1 MRTSRRFAVATV
13 IVALLVVA
21 GVADFAV
28 NHDRIYSNVS
38 IGEVNVSGMTQ
49 DEAAEAL
56 RATYS
61 SRITGA
67 SVKIY
72 ADQDTMDKVNAG
84 QEVQDI
90 EESEDVSTDE
100 ATANR
105 KMWSTDASTL
115 QARMEYAALAQQ
127 AYEVGRDDGG
137 MLGRL
142 HALLFGDTVQACVS
156 MNDSAVTKLATSIDQ
171 TLGKV
176 RQNYG
181 IQVTDGKAS
190 VTDGYD
196 GDMVDETWLRD
207 QIQQRLLDA
216 DSSTAADSFVAQ
228 IQYAPVQI
236 TQAMAQST
244 ADTINDAIEDGA
256 TFTFAGTN
264 WTADATTLG
273 SWIQTDVV
281 QDGNGFKLDVGFKQS
296 KAKTDLLE
304 HITPQFTSDD
314 VKVTFEKNDDGAVT
328 VHTSATGDMPVVS
341 SALDTLKQD
350 LFGQGADLSK
360 APTVEVESTAI
371 PNSMSVQAAL
381 DYGIISVVSSYTT
394 EYTANAEARNHNIH
408 LAASLLNNSIIK
420 ADGGQWSFNGT
431 AGECN
436 ADKGFE
442 GAGVIVDGET
452 VDEIGG
458 GICQVA
464 TTVFNAVYEGGFD
477 VVTRH
482 NHSLYIASYPDGR
495 DAAVSWPDLDLV
507 WDNDSSSDLLMR
519 TSYTDTTVTCELLGV
534 SDGRTVSTEMG
545 EWESG
550 DKYQTVTETSS
561 DYPEGYTY
569 VKQNGSDGK
578 SITVTRTVTDAN
590 GKVLHEDAFG
600 SVYDARDEIVVKG
613 TAS

>member
-1 MRTSRRFAVATV
+1 M
-13 IVALLVVA
+13 
-21 GVADFAV
+21 
-28 NHDRIYSNVS
+28 
-38 IGEVNVSGMTQ
+38 
-49 DEAAEAL
+49 
-56 RATYS
+56 
-61 SRITGA
+61 
-67 SVKIY
+67 
-72 ADQDTMDKVNAG
+72 
-84 QEVQDI
+84 
-90 EESEDVSTDE
+90 
-100 ATANR
+100 
-105 KMWSTDASTL
+105 
-115 QARMEYAALAQQ
+115 
-127 AYEVGRDDGG
+127 
-137 MLGRL
+137 
-142 HALLFGDTVQACVS
+142 
-156 MNDSAVTKLATSIDQ
+156 
-171 TLGKV
+171 
-176 RQNYG
+176 
-181 IQVTDGKAS
+181 
-190 VTDGYD
+190 
-196 GDMVDETWLRD
+196 
-207 QIQQRLLDA
+207 
-216 DSSTAADSFVAQ
+216 AQ

-281 QDGNGFKLDVGFKQS
+281 QDGNGYKLDVGFNQS

-442 GAGVIVDGET
+442 GAGVVWT
-452 VDEIGG
+452 
-458 GICQVA
+458 A
-464 TTVFNAVYEGGFD
+464 RPS
-477 VVTRH
+477 TR
-482 NHSLYIASYPDGR
+482 S
-495 DAAVSWPDLDLV
+495 AAVSARLRPPC
-507 WDNDSSSDLLMR
+507 SMR
-519 TSYTDTTVTCELLGV
+519 STKAVSMWSRATTIRTTLPATRMGAMRP
-534 SDGRTVSTEMG
+534 SAGRTLTWCG
-545 EWESG
+545 
-550 DKYQTVTETSS
+550 
-561 DYPEGYTY
+561 
-569 VKQNGSDGK
+569 
-578 SITVTRTVTDAN
+578 ITTRRATC
-590 GKVLHEDAFG
+590 
-600 SVYDARDEIVVKG
+600 SCARPTPTPRSPASCWACP
-613 TAS
+613 TAAP